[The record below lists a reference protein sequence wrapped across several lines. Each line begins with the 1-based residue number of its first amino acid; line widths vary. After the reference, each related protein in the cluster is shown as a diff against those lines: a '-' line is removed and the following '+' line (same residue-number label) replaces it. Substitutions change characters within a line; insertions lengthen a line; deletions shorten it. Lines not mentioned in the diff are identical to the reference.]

1 MAFTAGDTTRQGIKK
16 TREEIGT
23 GSKAGPVSM
32 MLFRFR
38 QTFSQPRPYLGLLGV
53 VCLVLVWYLTTEY
66 FNLPRFNK
74 LPGPVA
80 VWDEFSS
87 RTPTYGI
94 SIYTPDYYMHIF
106 WSVWRVAQAF
116 FWATILG
123 VPLGLFMGWRKT
135 FRDYTF
141 PILEIIRPI
150 PVLAWV
156 PIAILI
162 FTGIASREAPI
173 VFLTFLATFYAT
185 ILNTMLGVESIDE
198 VYFRAA
204 RCLGAKPRHIFF
216 RVVLPGALPFIF
228 TGLQI
233 GVGVGWFSLVAAE
246 MLSGEYGLGFL
257 IWDSYVLSQ
266 FQVIIIAMITLGV
279 IGYIFSAIIRMV
291 GNMLMRWT
299 EREAV

>member
-1 MAFTAGDTTRQGIKK
+1 
-16 TREEIGT
+16 
-23 GSKAGPVSM
+23 
-32 MLFRFR
+32 
-38 QTFSQPRPYLGLLGV
+38 LLGV

-279 IGYIFSAIIRMV
+279 IGYIFSAIIRIV

>member
-16 TREEIGT
+16 SREEIGT

-279 IGYIFSAIIRMV
+279 IGYIFSAIIRIV

>member
-1 MAFTAGDTTRQGIKK
+1 MVFTIGGEQTAKEAEKELQAESK
-16 TREEIGT
+16 IGT
-23 GSKAGPVSM
+23 LPLL
-32 MLFRFR
+32 LFRLR
-38 QTFSQPRPYLGLLGV
+38 QTVTQPRTYLGLMGV
-53 VCLVLVWYLTTEY
+53 ISMVLLWYVLTELL
-66 FNLPRFNK
+66 NLPRFNK

-80 VWDEFSS
+80 VWKEFTS

-94 SIYTPDYYMHIF
+94 SIYAPEYYMHIF

-141 PILEIIRPI
+141 PILEIVRPI

-156 PIAILI
+156 PIAILM

-173 VFLTFLATFYAT
+173 IFLTFLAAFYAT
-185 ILNTMLGVESIDE
+185 VLNTMLGVESIDE

-204 RCLGAKPRHIFF
+204 RCLGAKPHHIFF

-257 IWDSYVLSQ
+257 IWDSYVLVQ
-266 FQVIIIAMITLGV
+266 YQVIIIAMITLGV
-279 IGYIFSAIIRMV
+279 IGYIFSAIIRIV

-299 EREAV
+299 DREAT

>member
-1 MAFTAGDTTRQGIKK
+1 MVFTVGNQHQAKASGKNQVGTKIGAF
-16 TREEIGT
+16 
-23 GSKAGPVSM
+23 S
-32 MLFRFR
+32 LFSFRLR
-38 QTFSQPRPYLGLLGV
+38 QTLTQPRTYIGILGV
-53 VCLVLVWYLTTEY
+53 ISMLLLWYVLTELLS
-66 FNLPRFNK
+66 LPRFNK

-80 VWDEFSS
+80 VWKEFTS

-106 WSVWRVAQAF
+106 WSVWRVTQAF

-135 FRDYTF
+135 FRDYSF

-156 PIAILI
+156 PIAILM
-162 FTGIASREAPI
+162 FTGIASREAPVI
-173 VFLTFLATFYAT
+173 FLTFLAAFYAT
-185 ILNTMLGVESIDE
+185 VLNTMLGVESIDE

-233 GVGVGWFSLVAAE
+233 AVGVGWFSLVAAE
-246 MLSGEYGLGFL
+246 MISGEYGLGFL

-266 FQVIIIAMITLGV
+266 FQVIIIAMMTLGV
-279 IGYIFSAIIRMV
+279 IGYLFSAVIRIV

-299 EREAV
+299 EREGSQ

>member
-1 MAFTAGDTTRQGIKK
+1 MVFTVSNEHQAK
-16 TREEIGT
+16 TSEKINVGT
-23 GSKAGPVSM
+23 KAGARSRF
-32 MLFRFR
+32 LFRFR
-38 QTFSQPRPYLGLLGV
+38 QTLTQPRTYIGLLGIV
-53 VCLVLVWYLTTEY
+53 SMVLLWYVTTEL

-74 LPGPVA
+74 LPGPAA
-80 VWDEFSS
+80 VWKEFTS

-106 WSVWRVAQAF
+106 WSVWRVTQAF

-123 VPLGLFMGWRKT
+123 VPLGLFMGWRKN
-135 FRDYTF
+135 FRDYSF
-141 PILEIIRPI
+141 PILEIVRPI

-156 PIAILI
+156 PIAILM
-162 FTGIASREAPI
+162 FSGIASREAPV
-173 VFLTFLATFYAT
+173 VFLTFLAAFYAT
-185 ILNTMLGVESIDE
+185 VLNTMLGVESIDE

-233 GVGVGWFSLVAAE
+233 AVGVGWFSLVAAE

-266 FQVIIIAMITLGV
+266 FQVIIIAMMTLGV
-279 IGYIFSAIIRMV
+279 IGYLFSAVIRII

-299 EREAV
+299 EREANS

>member
-233 GVGVGWFSLVAAE
+233 GVGVGWFSLAAAE

>member
-16 TREEIGT
+16 SREEIGT
-23 GSKAGPVSM
+23 RSKAGPVSM